1 VLAVGKWVK
10 VYFTK
15 EQYDEWKSGSGKA
28 IGYTEEEAIR
38 LKRLERLGFDCSLKT
53 DPINHMTK
61 VDQSRVS
68 PIGWSLNGVYVR

>member
-1 VLAVGKWVK
+1 MGKWVK

-28 IGYTEEEAIR
+28 IGYTEEEATR
-38 LKRLERLGFDCSLKT
+38 LKRLERLGIDCSLKT